1 MKTKQKIRYRHKRM
15 ELLEDEP
22 IVENACTI
30 CCDLVSDTVLVPCMH
45 RSVSD
50 FLKIKYFNFLLVF
63 KLKHIFFQKDFY

>member
-45 RSVSD
+45 RSVS
-50 FLKIKYFNFLLVF
+50 YFF
-63 KLKHIFFQKDFY
+63 KN